1 MVLDGA
7 PHYNSS
13 K

>member
-13 K
+13 W